1 MSMAIYDHCFL
12 RRASGNVLWFLQ
24 STVGWTAGVNVPV
37 VVLFDLGQEASLSSL
52 LFNTT
57 GGGNAGVHEAGIRV
71 FVSLDDQSYVLAGER
86 PGLR

>member
-1 MSMAIYDHCFL
+1 MIIVFSAEPAATSCGFC
-12 RRASGNVLWFLQ
+12 RAPWAGPRG
-24 STVGWTAGVNVPV
+24 STCPV

-71 FVSLDDQSYVLAGER
+71 FVSLDDQSYVLAGDR